1 MSDGW
6 EATTLGEVADL
17 IVGRTPPRKDER
29 YWTVDLERPF
39 CTIADMGAIDVL
51 PEREGV
57 TEAAEIEGKAKRVP
71 AGSLLMS
78 FKLTI
83 GRVGFAAVDLFPNEA
98 IVWIKPREGVPVV
111 DRYLALW
118 LSHLDLTES
127 AGRAVKGQALNGPSL
142 RAIPVDLPSLVV
154 QRRVVDLVDA
164 LDTYAAA
171 ARARHETARAARNA
185 VISERLLQG
194 SGDGWER
201 TTLGE
206 AAEVTIGRQRSP
218 KNATGDHMTN
228 YLRAANVKDGYLD
241 LSDVKEMNFSPHE
254 QDTYGLRPGDV
265 LVTEGCGSLAQL
277 GACAVWNGGAY
288 EGPVCF
294 QNTLIRLRSTE
305 RTDPGFLGLWGQWA
319 FETGLFASIATGT
332 NIFHLGVEQTRRLP
346 LHLPPI
352 PVQRDLSALASAF
365 GSEIEGSAAAEKA
378 ALATRSALLDELLSG
393 EREVPGSYDELVGL
407 VA

>member
-1 MSDGW
+1 MRDGW
-6 EATTLGEVADL
+6 REVRLGDVVEQVQRPVAVAELAEVPYAGVRWYAEGVYARPVEDAKDVKAKTLNVMKPGDITYNRMWATKAAFGVADESL
-17 IVGRTPPRKDER
+17 DGCMVTNDFPLFVAGDRLVPGYLSLVFTTPH
-29 YWTVDLERPF
+29 F
-39 CTIADMGAIDVL
+39 
-51 PEREGV
+51 
-57 TEAAEIEGKAKRVP
+57 
-71 AGSLLMS
+71 
-78 FKLTI
+78 
-83 GRVGFAAVDLFPNEA
+83 
-98 IVWIKPREGVPVV
+98 
-111 DRYLALW
+111 
-118 LSHLDLTES
+118 
-127 AGRAVKGQALNGPSL
+127 QALAAGLATGTTERRRLKERDFLS
-142 RAIPVDLPSLVV
+142 IPVDLPPLVV

-164 LDTYAAA
+164 VDTYAAA

>member
-1 MSDGW
+1 MRDGW
-6 EATTLGEVADL
+6 TGMELGELFDLVAQRHDPGDIEAELPYLGLENLETGLPTPAGFGRAGDVSSSVTPFEPDDVLFGRLRPYLRKVVHVDRPGVCTPEILVLRARDQVVLPRYLHLLVSSETVIERCVQMSAGSRMPRTSAADL
-17 IVGRTPPRKDER
+17 AGIE
-29 YWTVDLERPF
+29 VD
-39 CTIADMGAIDVL
+39 V
-51 PEREGV
+51 
-57 TEAAEIEGKAKRVP
+57 
-71 AGSLLMS
+71 
-78 FKLTI
+78 
-83 GRVGFAAVDLFPNEA
+83 
-98 IVWIKPREGVPVV
+98 
-111 DRYLALW
+111 
-118 LSHLDLTES
+118 
-127 AGRAVKGQALNGPSL
+127 
-142 RAIPVDLPSLVV
+142 PSLVV

>member
-1 MSDGW
+1 MPEGWRTVRLGDVLVSDNSKLGAHGEEPVVFSLSKYDGVVLADDYFDKRIASDKLDGYKVLGPGGW
-6 EATTLGEVADL
+6 AYSTIHIDEGSIATNRHGLTGVLSPMYTTMRW
-17 IVGRTPPRKDER
+17 VGQDDDPRYFELLLRTPRML
-29 YWTVDLERPF
+29 TVYRDHAAGTVNRRRSLAYKAFAELRV
-39 CTIADMGAIDVL
+39 DV
-51 PEREGV
+51 P
-57 TEAAEIEGKAKRVP
+57 P
-71 AGSLLMS
+71 
-78 FKLTI
+78 
-83 GRVGFAAVDLFPNEA
+83 
-98 IVWIKPREGVPVV
+98 
-111 DRYLALW
+111 
-118 LSHLDLTES
+118 
-127 AGRAVKGQALNGPSL
+127 
-142 RAIPVDLPSLVV
+142 LVV

>member
-1 MSDGW
+1 MRDGW
-6 EATTLGEVADL
+6 AHVALGEVVEQVKRKVKVEPGCTYPLLGVRWYGAGPFHRETVTSDTSKAANLYRVAEGDFIYNRLFAWKGSFGTIGADL
-17 IVGRTPPRKDER
+17 RGHYVSGEFPLFRCDTHRLHPRYLNLVMTRPDV
-29 YWTVDLERPF
+29 WTQ
-39 CTIADMGAIDVL
+39 I
-51 PEREGV
+51 ERES
-57 TEAAEIEGKAKRVP
+57 T
-71 AGSLLMS
+71 GSTATSRNRWKEERFLHW
-78 FKLTI
+78 
-83 GRVGFAAVDLFPNEA
+83 E
-98 IVWIKPREGVPVV
+98 
-111 DRYLALW
+111 
-118 LSHLDLTES
+118 
-127 AGRAVKGQALNGPSL
+127 
-142 RAIPVDLPSLVV
+142 VDLPSLVM

-164 LDTYAAA
+164 VDTYAAA

-185 VISERLLQG
+185 VISERLLREG
-194 SGDGWER
+194 GDGWER

-241 LSDVKEMNFSPHE
+241 LDDVKEMNFSPHE

-346 LHLPPI
+346 LHLPPV
-352 PVQRDLSALASAF
+352 PVQRDLSVLASAF
-365 GSEIEGSAAAEKA
+365 GSEIEESAAAENA
-378 ALATRSALLDELLSG
+378 ALAARSALLGELLSG
-393 EREVPGSYDELVGL
+393 EREIPDTYDELVGL

>member
-1 MSDGW
+1 MRDGW

-39 CTIADMGAIDVL
+39 CTIADMGAMEVL

-127 AGRAVKGQALNGPSL
+127 AGQAVKGQTLNGPSL
-142 RAIPVDLPSLVV
+142 RAIPVDLPSLLV

-164 LDTYAAA
+164 VDTYAAA
-171 ARARHETARAARNA
+171 AAARAEAARGA
-185 VISERLLQG
+185 RSALLDREL
-194 SGDGWER
+194 SGDGDGWTE

-206 AAEVTIGRQRSP
+206 AATLIMGQSP
-218 KNATGDHMTN
+218 PGSSYNDRGEGLPFLQGSAEFGSRHP
-228 YLRAANVKDGYLD
+228 APVKWC
-241 LSDVKEMNFSPHE
+241 SDPRRVA
-254 QDTYGLRPGDV
+254 QPGDV
-265 LVTEGCGSLAQL
+265 LVSVRAPVGDLNVADIETAIGRGLAIIRGGADALTDFLMLAVEAGLDELLSRSGSGMFTSITKDGLASLPLALPPLAVQRRVVDLVKAAEDEAVQATRTAEAAGSL
-277 GACAVWNGGAY
+277 
-288 EGPVCF
+288 
-294 QNTLIRLRSTE
+294 
-305 RTDPGFLGLWGQWA
+305 
-319 FETGLFASIATGT
+319 
-332 NIFHLGVEQTRRLP
+332 
-346 LHLPPI
+346 
-352 PVQRDLSALASAF
+352 
-365 GSEIEGSAAAEKA
+365 
-378 ALATRSALLDELLSG
+378 RSALLSELLSG
-393 EREVPGSYDELVGL
+393 EREVPGSYDDLVG